1 MAKSKK
7 YGLGY
12 YLAYFDS
19 LGFETI
25 IDLKPY
31 EKDLTW
37 AALKGEKPKMRLP
50 VGMMIMRAQANPQR
64 FPEIWTFQSEVDI
77 ETLRQYS
84 IDSPQ
89 GLADLIRGHGNK
101 VFVTPRQKEIIQ

>member
-7 YGLGY
+7 RGLGY

-25 IDLKPY
+25 IDLNAY

-37 AALKGEKPKMRLP
+37 AALKGEQPKMKLP
-50 VGMMIMRAQANPQR
+50 VGMLIMRAKANPQR
-64 FPEIWTFQSEVDI
+64 FPEIWTFQSEVDR
-77 ETLRQYS
+77 ETLIKYS

-89 GLADLIRGHGNK
+89 GLADLIREHGSK
-101 VFVTPRQKEIIQ
+101 VFVTLREKEVIQ